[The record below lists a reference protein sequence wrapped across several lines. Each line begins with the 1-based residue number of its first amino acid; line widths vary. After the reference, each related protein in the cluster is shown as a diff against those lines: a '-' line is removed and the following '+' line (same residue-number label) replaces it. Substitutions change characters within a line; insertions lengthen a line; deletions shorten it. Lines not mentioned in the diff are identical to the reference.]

1 MGNVGRLRLAL
12 SHQSAKIGDDGAA
25 NTAVSLTSLDR
36 FVEAVRLLAII
47 VPELKCCDL
56 PD

>member
-36 FVEAVRLLAII
+36 LAEAVRLLAII